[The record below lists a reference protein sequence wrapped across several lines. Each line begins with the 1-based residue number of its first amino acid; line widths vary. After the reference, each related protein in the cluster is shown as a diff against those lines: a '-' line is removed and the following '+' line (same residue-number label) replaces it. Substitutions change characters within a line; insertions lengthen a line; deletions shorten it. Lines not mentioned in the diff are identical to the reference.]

1 MLIAFSGLPGTGKT
15 TLARL
20 LASRLGAT
28 YLRIDTVEDELFKLG
43 GASLVESGAGYC
55 VAYAVAGDNLRLGNT
70 VIADSVNATAITRE
84 AWRKTAVDA
93 GVRLVE
99 VLVTCTDTSIHKER
113 IAARAQGTRASSWVE
128 IFARPMD
135 AAPEGTIV
143 IDTALRSAEECVTA
157 LENALGL
164 GLG

>member
-20 LASRLGAT
+20 LASRLRAT
-28 YLRIDTVEDELFKLG
+28 YLCIDTVEDELLKLG

-70 VIADSVNATAITRE
+70 VIADAVNATAITRE
-84 AWRKTAVDA
+84 AWQKTAVDS

-99 VLVTCTDTSIHKER
+99 VFVTCTDTSIHKER
-113 IAARAQGTRASSWVE
+113 IAARSPGMRASSWAEVCA
-128 IFARPMD
+128 IPMD
-135 AAPEGTIV
+135 ATPEGAIV
-143 IDTALRSAEECVTA
+143 IDTARPSAEECLAV
-157 LENALGL
+157 LESALGL
-164 GLG
+164 G